1 MNGPQAPDRGESRL
15 LEVNR
20 DFYDALWARS
30 RVVPAARFNT
40 WPLVAS
46 LLPTSPSRL
55 EVAPGLRPRLP
66 LEGTVFVDASEPAV
80 AKLRDC
86 GADARVGTVSTLPL
100 PAAQFDLVAAFDIVE
115 HVDDDDAALAELTRV
130 SRAEATLLLSAPL
143 HAARWTAFDD
153 LVGHRRRYDPVALQ
167 AKLTRFGWRV
177 EASAVYGMQPR
188 SSRLLDWSVWQLR
201 HRRDRAI
208 WWYDRA
214 ILPIAAL
221 FQKKLVVKPGMMDTQ
236 AVDEILLVC
245 RQIGPSG
252 PTAAPAGN
260 GGGDALPSLGDDGS
274 RRPHSRRT
282 ALE

>member
-1 MNGPQAPDRGESRL
+1 VLPSPGEEASDRGEPL
-15 LEVNR
+15 TLEINR

-30 RVVPAARFNT
+30 RLVSASRFNT

-66 LEGTVFVDASEPAV
+66 LEGTVFIDASEPAV

-86 GADARVGTVSTLPL
+86 GADARIGIVSSLPL
-100 PAAQFDLVAAFDIVE
+100 PDAAFDLVAAFDIIE
-115 HVDDDDAALAELTRV
+115 HVDDDDGALAELERV
-130 SRAEATLLLSAPL
+130 SRADATLLLSAPL
-143 HAARWTAFDD
+143 HADRWTSFDD

-167 AKLTRFGWRV
+167 AKLARFGWRV
-177 EASAVYGMQPR
+177 EASAVYGMQPK

-201 HRRDRAI
+201 HRPDRAI

-221 FQKKLVVKPGMMDTQ
+221 FQAKLVLTPGLMDTR
-236 AVDEILLVC
+236 AVDEVLLLCKRSPVFV
-245 RQIGPSG
+245 
-252 PTAAPAGN
+252 AP
-260 GGGDALPSLGDDGS
+260 
-274 RRPHSRRT
+274 R
-282 ALE
+282 